1 MKLRSVLFLMALA
14 AAPIPAMAQSS
25 AQPVVPGNLTVS
37 GCPGGGTPC
46 FNQFSTA
53 NPLAVSIQSGGG
65 TDNVNITQVGGNTVA
80 TGSGASS
87 TGTLRV
93 IQSTDSLIGAKGA
106 DGSTITS
113 TTNPIPTEAVPSNAA
128 SVAITPCVS
137 QGAST
142 LQCGTAAAKNAYVFY
157 LTATADSWLMIF
169 NTTTTPANGA
179 TTAGVASGNMEDCVK
194 VPSGT
199 TVSIGGLPIPKRY
212 SVGAYMAISST
223 ACATLTLATTGLL
236 SGLVQ

>member
-1 MKLRSVLFLMALA
+1 MRYLA
-14 AAPIPAMAQSS
+14 VIASAILIATPVYADSLGSAVGGTAGNQSS
-25 AQPVVPGNLTVS
+25 MAGGLCQGSPTALSNGQQAGLLIDCTTHALITE
-37 GCPGGGTPC
+37 GAGGGGATTVT
-46 FNQFSTA
+46 QSA
-53 NPLAVSIQSGGG
+53 N
-65 TDNVNITQVGGNTVA
+65 
-80 TGSGASS
+80 
-87 TGTLRV
+87 
-93 IQSTDSLIGAKGA
+93 SLIGVKGA

-113 TTNPIPTEAVPSNAA
+113 TTNPVPTEAVPSNAA
-128 SVAITPCVS
+128 SVALTPCVA
-137 QGAST
+137 QGVST

-169 NTTTTPANGA
+169 NTTTTPTNGS

-212 SVGAYMAISST
+212 SVGAFMAISST